1 MTDRRQFLQIAAGT
15 AGLVGLGAAGFFSRA
30 QPPTPR

>member
-15 AGLVGLGAAGFFSRA
+15 AIPPMAAIAGSAA
-30 QPPTPR
+30 QGR